1 MTRLA
6 ALLLPGLLAAP
17 ALAAASSCEFSE
29 DREIALGLSGV
40 ATVRFEVNSHDL
52 VLAGVDPGA
61 VAMTARACASDA
73 DYLPQLVVDQRRSGD
88 VLVVRIERRG
98 QSVGIFLRPTYANLA
113 VDARLPAGLA
123 YEIDVGSGDARA
135 SGVASL
141 RASVG
146 SGDLEATGI
155 AGALSV
161 AVGSGDVEADG
172 AGSLDVRSVGSG
184 DFEARRIRGDARV
197 GDVGSG
203 DLTIDEVQG
212 SVEIDEIGSG
222 DADISRVGGSV
233 RIGRVNSGDARVTDV
248 AGDLVVHSI
257 GSGDVSQRGVR
268 GRVDVPRD

>member
-6 ALLLPGLLAAP
+6 LFLLPGLLAAP
-17 ALAAASSCEFSE
+17 ALAQASACEFSE
-29 DREIALGLSGV
+29 DRDIALDLSGIT
-40 ATVRFEVNSHDL
+40 TVRFEVNSHE
-52 VLAGVDPGA
+52 LALTGVEPGA
-61 VAMTARACASDA
+61 AAVTARACASDA
-73 DYLPQLVVDQRRSGD
+73 DYLPQLVVEPRRSGD

-146 SGDLEATGI
+146 SGDLEATDI
-155 AGALSV
+155 AGELRLS
-161 AVGSGDVEADG
+161 VGSGDIEAEG

-184 DFEARRIRGDARV
+184 DLEARRIRGDARV

-203 DLTIDEVQG
+203 DLTLDGVTG
-212 SVEIDEIGSG
+212 SVDIDEIGSG
-222 DADISRVGGSV
+222 DADVSRVGGSV

-257 GSGDVSQRGVR
+257 GSGDVSHHGVR